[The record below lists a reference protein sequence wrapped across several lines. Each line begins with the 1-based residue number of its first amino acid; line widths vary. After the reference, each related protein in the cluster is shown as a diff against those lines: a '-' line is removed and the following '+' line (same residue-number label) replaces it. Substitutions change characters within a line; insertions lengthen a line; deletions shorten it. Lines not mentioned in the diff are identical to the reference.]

1 MYARTSTWT
10 GSPEAL
16 ERWAEH
22 AASQVA
28 PMVAALPGNAGAYF
42 LIDRGGGQ
50 ALTLT
55 VWEDEEAAAASDV
68 TAERSRE
75 RTVAATGVELQSHGR
90 YELVERA

>member
-1 MYARTSTWT
+1 MRTFQHQVLL
-10 GSPEAL
+10 GIDERAL
-16 ERWAEH
+16 FLR
-22 AASQVA
+22 VA
-28 PMVAALPGNAGAYF
+28 PPKHKY
-42 LIDRGGGQ
+42 Q